1 MSDSRIVLATTDPDY
16 ERRLRSAYAGAL
28 NGDLRT
34 LSDEVLGLPAS
45 QIVEAIAGGS
55 SPVEVLAL
63 GPGLPIEESL
73 ELARHFDLDHPE
85 ISVVLI
91 AQPTADLWA
100 RAARSGVRDIL
111 DPEAD
116 SAELL
121 DVMERASESAV
132 RRRTSFTGG
141 IDAGA
146 AAPTGHIITVVSP
159 KGGSGKTTMATN
171 LAVGLA
177 QAAPGEAVIVDLD
190 LQFGDVAG
198 ALQLIP
204 EHTMADAARSADSL
218 DATSLK
224 VLLTPHSSGL
234 YALCAP
240 DSPAE
245 GEQITGD
252 AVTSILRRLSENFR
266 YVVID
271 SSAGLTEATLS
282 ALEGST
288 DIALVCSMDVPS
300 VRSLHKVVDAL
311 DQLHMTSQRRHL
323 VLNRADTRV
332 GMGEQDVEATVGLP
346 VDVAVPSSR
355 SVPLAINQGIPLLLS
370 DPKHPVSKQLLT
382 LVARFAEQ
390 PSRSGLLSKLRS
402 SR

>member
-1 MSDSRIVLATTDPDY
+1 MTDSRIVLATTDPDY

-63 GPGLPIEESL
+63 GPGLPVEESL
-73 ELARHFDLDHPE
+73 ELARRFDLDHPE
-85 ISVVLI
+85 VSVVLI
-91 AQPTADLWA
+91 TRPSADLWA
-100 RAARSGVRDIL
+100 KAARSGVRDIL
-111 DPEAD
+111 DPDAD

-121 DVMERASESAV
+121 DVMERASQSAV
-132 RRRTSFTGG
+132 RRRASFAGDP
-141 IDAGA
+141 DAA
-146 AAPTGHIITVVSP
+146 DATPGHIITIVSP
-159 KGGSGKTTMATN
+159 KGGSGKTTVATN

-177 QAAPGEAVIVDLD
+177 QVAPGEAVIVDLD

-204 EHTMADAARSADSL
+204 EHTMADAARTPDLL
-218 DATSLK
+218 DATALK

-245 GEQITGD
+245 GELITGE
-252 AVTSILRRLSENFR
+252 AVTAILRRLSENFR
-266 YVVID
+266 YVIID

-282 ALEGST
+282 ALEAST
-288 DIALVCSMDVPS
+288 DIMLMCSMDVPS
-300 VRSLHKVVDAL
+300 VRSLRKVVVAL

-332 GMGEQDVEATVGLP
+332 GMSAQDVEATVGLP
-346 VDVAVPSSR
+346 VDVAVASSR
-355 SVPLAINQGIPLLLS
+355 AVPLAINQGIPLVLS
-370 DPKHPVSKQLLT
+370 DAKHPVSKQLAQ
-382 LVARFAEQ
+382 LVGRFVEQ
-390 PSRSGLLSKLRS
+390 PARAGRFGKRRSTR
-402 SR
+402 